1 MKDEAVQELLASVRE
16 GGAILRGEKK
26 PARAF
31 EVPEPDVAE
40 LRGRLGLSQS
50 KFAALIGISV
60 RTLQEW
66 EQGRRHPRGPARV
79 LLRIASVNPKAIV
92 EAVHPDAARRL
103 EDRATGRRAA
113 AAG

>member
-1 MKDEAVQELLASVRE
+1 MKDEAFQDLLDSIHE

-31 EVPEPDVAE
+31 EVPEVEVAQ
-40 LRGRLGLSQS
+40 LRHRLGLSQQ
-50 KFAALIGISV
+50 KFATLIGISV

-66 EQGRRHPRGPARV
+66 EQGRRRPRGPAKV
-79 LLRIASVNPKAIV
+79 LLHVANSNPKAVI
-92 EAVHPDAARRL
+92 EAVHPKETKRVTPGTAARRV
-103 EDRATGRRAA
+103 

>member
-1 MKDEAVQELLASVRE
+1 MKDEAFQELLASVRE
-16 GGAILRGEKK
+16 GGAILRGEKR
-26 PARAF
+26 PARALD
-31 EVPEPDVAE
+31 VPAPDVAA

-79 LLRIASVNPKAIV
+79 LLRIASVNPKAVV
-92 EAVHPDAARRL
+92 EAVHPDTARRL
-103 EDRATGRRAA
+103 EGRAVKGSGRFET
-113 AAG
+113 

>member
-1 MKDEAVQELLASVRE
+1 MKDEAFKELLASVRE

-26 PARAF
+26 PMRAF

-66 EQGRRHPRGPARV
+66 EQGRRQPSGAAKSLIMIAIRYPEILKEV
-79 LLRIASVNPKAIV
+79 L
-92 EAVHPDAARRL
+92 AA
-103 EDRATGRRAA
+103 
-113 AAG
+113 

>member
-1 MKDEAVQELLASVRE
+1 MKDEAFQELLASVRE

-26 PARAF
+26 PARAL

-79 LLRIASVNPKAIV
+79 LLRIARVNPKAIV
-92 EAVHPDAARRL
+92 EAVHPATVRRL
-103 EDRATGRRAA
+103 EGRAAGRRAA

>member
-1 MKDEAVQELLASVRE
+1 MKDEAFQELLASVRE

-26 PARAF
+26 PTRAF

-79 LLRIASVNPKAIV
+79 LLRVASVNPKAIV
-92 EAVHPDAARRL
+92 EAVHPATVRRL
-103 EDRATGRRAA
+103 EGPAAGRRAA